1 MRLTRLP
8 RLARPSRLPCLTR
21 LTRLTRRTCVHPSH
35 LRASPP
41 ASATCAPTA
50 PSTWQAPLPRVHC
63 HCFSKAEDP
72 VADVIAQAEAIL
84 GCPLPGATAHIV
96 RDVSPHK
103 LMMCVS
109 FLLPDAVCWAD
120 GDEGAAASAASG
132 SDQKRQRSE

>member
-1 MRLTRLP
+1 M
-8 RLARPSRLPCLTR
+8 
-21 LTRLTRRTCVHPSH
+21 CVHPSILMTH
-35 LRASPP
+35 VPCYRRP
-41 ASATCAPTA
+41 AQNPTYA
-50 PSTWQAPLPRVHC
+50 N
-63 HCFSKAEDP
+63 FSKAEDP

-120 GDEGAAASAASG
+120 GDEGVAASAASA
-132 SDQKRQRSE
+132 SDSKRQRSE

>member
-1 MRLTRLP
+1 MRNGNGP
-8 RLARPSRLPCLTR
+8 
-21 LTRLTRRTCVHPSH
+21 
-35 LRASPP
+35 
-41 ASATCAPTA
+41 
-50 PSTWQAPLPRVHC
+50 WQAPLPRVHC

-120 GDEGAAASAASG
+120 GDEGVAASAASG
-132 SDQKRQRSE
+132 SDSKRQRSE

>member
-1 MRLTRLP
+1 M
-8 RLARPSRLPCLTR
+8 
-21 LTRLTRRTCVHPSH
+21 HP
-35 LRASPP
+35 
-41 ASATCAPTA
+41 PTTTTHH
-50 PSTWQAPLPRVHC
+50 PLHWQAPLPRVHC

-72 VADVIAQAEAIL
+72 VADVIARAEAIL

-120 GDEGAAASAASG
+120 GGGGAAASAASE

>member
-1 MRLTRLP
+1 MLLASRPRARTHRPTLP
-8 RLARPSRLPCLTR
+8 PP
-21 LTRLTRRTCVHPSH
+21 H
-35 LRASPP
+35 PP
-41 ASATCAPTA
+41 AA
-50 PSTWQAPLPRVHC
+50 PSIDLTTWQAPLPRVHC

-109 FLLPDAVCWAD
+109 FVLPDAVCWAD
-120 GDEGAAASAASG
+120 GDEGVAASAASG
-132 SDQKRQRSE
+132 SDSKRQRSE

>member
-1 MRLTRLP
+1 MCMLH
-8 RLARPSRLPCLTR
+8 
-21 LTRLTRRTCVHPSH
+21 VHVH
-35 LRASPP
+35 VDVHVHVHVMCMCMFAP
-41 ASATCAPTA
+41 AAA
-50 PSTWQAPLPRVHC
+50 PSTLQAPLPRVHC